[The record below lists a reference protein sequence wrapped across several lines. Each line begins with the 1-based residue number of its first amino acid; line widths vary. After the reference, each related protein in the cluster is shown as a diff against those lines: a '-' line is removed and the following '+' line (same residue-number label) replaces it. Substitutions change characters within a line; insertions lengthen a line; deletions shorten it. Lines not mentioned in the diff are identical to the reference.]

1 MRRWLALLL
10 VVASFAGCSR
20 NRAADGLSRDVDST
34 LHVENRH
41 WGDVDVFV
49 IVNGQRSRVG
59 TVTATSDQDFVLR
72 SGLLGRQGTLQLQAH
87 GVGMSGTLTSETIAI
102 RRGMQLN
109 WSLEVNLTRAS
120 LSVY

>member
-1 MRRWLALLL
+1 MRRWLAVLLIAGS
-10 VVASFAGCSR
+10 VAGCSR
-20 NRAADGLSRDVDST
+20 NRHMGEVSPDVDSS

-59 TVTATSDQDFVLR
+59 TVTATSEQDFVLR
-72 SGLLGRQGTLQLQAH
+72 SVLIGRQGTLQLQAH
-87 GVGMSGTLTSETIAI
+87 AIAMSGVLTSETIAI
-102 RRGMQLN
+102 RPGMEIT
-109 WSLEVNLTRAS
+109 WSLQANLSRSS